1 MLMHVYGE
9 HHPRSPRT
17 AQQGENK
24 MGRPLKLSE
33 TVSGTLK
40 APANN
45 TKGTIGNT
53 SNTGST
59 QIQFTGFVTGGSAKT
74 GYATKQTGSTTF
86 KITTADGTADLKL
99 TAAASGSLTAGQC
112 QLTATDSAGG
122 TYYVSK
128 ITSRYVTFG
137 ALGTG
142 TQFAVGDRALWVASG
157 SEVADVS
164 VSIPL
169 A

>member
-1 MLMHVYGE
+1 
-9 HHPRSPRT
+9 
-17 AQQGENK
+17 
-24 MGRPLKLSE
+24 MGRPLKLTES
-33 TVSGTLK
+33 VNGTLK
-40 APANN
+40 
-45 TKGTIGNT
+45 TGIIGDT
-53 SNTGST
+53 SLSGS
-59 QIQFTGFVTGGSAKT
+59 QIQFTGFVTGGSASS

-86 KITTADGTADLKL
+86 KITTGDGTADLKL

-128 ITSRYVTFG
+128 ITNNYVTIG

-142 TQFAVGDRALWVASG
+142 SQFAVGDKALWVTS
-157 SEVADVS
+157 SPTVDVS
-164 VSIPL
+164 VSIPT

>member
-1 MLMHVYGE
+1 
-9 HHPRSPRT
+9 
-17 AQQGENK
+17 

-33 TVSGTLK
+33 TVASVLK
-40 APANN
+40 APAAN
-45 TKGTIGNT
+45 TTGTIGNT
-53 SNTGST
+53 GNTGAT
-59 QIQFTGFVTGGSAKT
+59 QIQFTGFVTGGSANT

-86 KITTADGTADLKL
+86 KITTSDGTEDLKL
-99 TAAASGSLTAGQC
+99 TAVASGSLTAGQC
-112 QLTATDSAGG
+112 QLTATDSDGG

-128 ITSRYVTFG
+128 ITSRYVTIG

-142 TQFAVGDRALWVASG
+142 SQFAVGDRALWVASS
-157 SEVADVS
+157 SEVEDTS